1 MERPLLQ
8 AMQAALPP
16 AASAIDTPDSTE
28 TRHRFVF
35 SGKGGEYFGIWIVNI
50 LLSIIAIGIYSAW
63 AKVRRLHHFYRNT
76 QLAGSSFDFH
86 ARPIDILKG
95 RLIAFGAYVAFI
107 GLSKLSV
114 TASLVLAL
122 FLFAVSP
129 YFAYKS
135 LRFRYRNS
143 SWRQI
148 RFNFRG
154 KVPGANGA
162 FFGRPLAALF
172 SVYTLVPIAHH
183 LSPPRTP
190 SATVHW
196 GRHRPPLAPRYGIS
210 TRSTLKPRD
219 CFCYLC
225 CWSLRPFGLR
235 QAKCRFRRNRC
246 CKTRLLNHRSP
257 TQHWQNSRRPPPHN
271 RTRLKARLM
280 LTKLSTA
287 KKRATPKK
295 LTTMTTNKKTPLQ
308 KLICQPTSK
317 HCSRCFLSGF
327 TCLLFL
333 RWIRSSARESA
344 T

>member
-35 SGKGGEYFGIWIVNI
+35 SGKGGKYFGIWIVNI
-50 LLSIIAIGIYSAW
+50 LLSTIAIGIYSAW
-63 AKVRRLHHFYRNT
+63 AKVRRLHHFHRNT

-183 LSPPRTP
+183 HQSTAYTLGNGALGATP
-190 SATVHW
+190 ATFSAKIWDFYKVYFKT
-196 GRHRPPLAPRYGIS
+196 A
-210 TRSTLKPRD
+210 
-219 CFCYLC
+219 
-225 CWSLRPFGLR
+225 GL
-235 QAKCRFRRNRC
+235 F
-246 CKTRLLNHRSP
+246 LL
-257 TQHWQNSRRPPPHN
+257 
-271 RTRLKARLM
+271 LM
-280 LTKLSTA
+280 LLVA
-287 KKRATPKK
+287 APVWFAA
-295 LTTMTTNKKTPLQ
+295 
-308 KLICQPTSK
+308 SK
-317 HCSRCFLSGF
+317 MS
-327 TCLLFL
+327 
-333 RWIRSSARESA
+333 IP
-344 T
+344 